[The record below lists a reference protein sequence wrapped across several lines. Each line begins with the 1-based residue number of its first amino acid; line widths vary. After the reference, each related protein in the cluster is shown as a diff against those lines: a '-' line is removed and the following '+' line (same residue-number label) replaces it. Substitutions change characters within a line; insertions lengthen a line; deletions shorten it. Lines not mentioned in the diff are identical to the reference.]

1 MTNYFRK
8 MVLFP
13 YTFVLMNWAPVAGLY
28 EYLRGHAD
36 GVWKPVP
43 VKHALEKMS

>member
-1 MTNYFRK
+1 MSRVSRK
-8 MVLFP
+8 LFLFP

-36 GVWKPVP
+36 GVWTTVP
-43 VKHALEKMS
+43 VKQVLEKVS